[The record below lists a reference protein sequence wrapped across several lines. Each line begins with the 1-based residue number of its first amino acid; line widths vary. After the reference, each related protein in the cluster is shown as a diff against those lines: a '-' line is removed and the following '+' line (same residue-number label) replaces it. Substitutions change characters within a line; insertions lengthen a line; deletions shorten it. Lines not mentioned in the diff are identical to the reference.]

1 MRNLQQLVDSLC
13 KYTPTCVLFIL
24 SSLTPFLPPLSLVPP
39 QSVTGGGGGTQAQ
52 RGGRRFQGN
61 RIFNKVKLRSPCPDI
76 KILKYILFPRN
87 NFSISTH

>member
-39 QSVTGGGGGTQAQ
+39 QSVTGGGGGHPGTE
-52 RGGRRFQGN
+52 RRQEVPG
-61 RIFNKVKLRSPCPDI
+61 KQDL
-76 KILKYILFPRN
+76 
-87 NFSISTH
+87 